1 MIVTIFRSRL
11 REEHRI
17 EYSKVAAEMEQLA
30 RSMPGFVSF
39 KTFAAEDGERCS
51 VVEFD
56 SWESHDAWAQHPQ
69 HRVAQGLG
77 RTQFYS
83 SYSISVA
90 EEVRH
95 HQFKFEGDKMSDLR
109 TLNEQLH
116 EDVKPFRQADHAID
130 ATFLNRWSPR
140 AFSSQPVE
148 EEKLMQI
155 LEAARWAASS
165 YNEQPWRFLLARTP
179 QDIAKFLDILV
190 PQNQAWAKDAPV
202 LLFVAAKKTF
212 SYNGQPNIVHQYD
225 CGTASGYMTFEAERV
240 GLIVHGMAGF
250 DADKARTVLNVPD
263 DFEVMAAYAI
273 GYHGDKS
280 QLPSEVQ
287 EREVPSS
294 RRPLQESIFEGG
306 FSVPKEEK
314 AEAETDTPDLPKN

>member
-1 MIVTIFRSRL
+1 MIITIFRSRL
-11 REEHRI
+11 REESHI
-17 EYSKVAAEMEQLA
+17 EYSIVAEETERLA
-30 RSMPGFVSF
+30 RAMPGFVSF
-39 KTFAAEDGERCS
+39 KTFAAPDGERCS

-56 SWESHDAWAQHPQ
+56 SWESHNAWAQHPR

-77 RTQFYS
+77 RSQFYS
-83 SYSISVA
+83 SFSILVA
-90 EEVRH
+90 EEVRR
-95 HQFKFEGDKMSDLR
+95 HQFKFEGEKMSDLDA
-109 TLNEQLH
+109 LNEQLH
-116 EDVKPFRQADHAID
+116 EDVKPHRQADHAID

-179 QDIAKFLDILV
+179 QDVAKFLDILV
-190 PQNQAWAKDAPV
+190 PANQVWAKDAPV

-212 SYNGQPNIVHQYD
+212 SHNGKPNLTHQYD
-225 CGTASGYMTFEAERV
+225 AGTSSGYMTFQAELV
-240 GLIVHGMAGF
+240 GLIAHGMVGF
-250 DADKARTVLNVPD
+250 DGDKARTVLNVPD
-263 DFEVMAAYAI
+263 DFQVMAAYAI

-280 QLPSEVQ
+280 QLPPEVQ

-306 FSVPKEEK
+306 FSAHKEEK
-314 AEAETDTPDLPKN
+314 AEAETDTPDLT